1 MSDTIDLFRQA
12 IADAGIEPPD
22 SIEADGLLHRFSTNG
37 RSSDKSGW
45 YMLHLD
51 GVAAGGFGCW
61 RAGLQSTW
69 CAKASDTMT
78 DTERAGHRGRIRAMK
93 AQRETEQVQRHQQGR
108 ETAAALW
115 RLADLANTAHAYLA
129 AKGVQPHGI
138 RSYGACLLIPLRD
151 TLGTL
156 HSLQTITPGGH
167 KQFHPGGRVVG
178 CYYAIGQ
185 PVGVLVVCEGFATGA
200 SIHEATGYAVAVA
213 FNAGN
218 LQAVAIAL
226 HTGYPAMRLI
236 VAADDDWRT
245 EGNPGRIAAA
255 QAALSVGG
263 SVAVPLFPADRPP
276 KATDFN
282 DLHQLAGLEAVRILF
297 EELEVSP

>member
-1 MSDTIDLFRQA
+1 MSDPIDLFRQA
-12 IADAGIEPPD
+12 IAETGIEPPD

-37 RSSDKSGW
+37 RSGDKSGW
-45 YMLHLD
+45 YTLYLD

-61 RAGLQSTW
+61 RAGMQSTW
-69 CAKASDTMT
+69 CAKTSDSMT
-78 DTERAGHRGRIRAMK
+78 DTERTAHRDRIRAMK
-93 AQRETEQVQRHQQGR
+93 LQREAEQMQRHQQGR

-115 RLADLANTAHAYLA
+115 RMADPANTDHAYLR
-129 AKGVQPHGI
+129 AKGVQPYGI
-138 RSYGACLLIPLRD
+138 RTYSGSLLVPLRD

-156 HSLQTITPGGH
+156 HSLQSIAPDGA
-167 KQFHPGGRVVG
+167 KQFHPGGRVKG

-185 PVGVLVVCEGFATGA
+185 PDGVLVVCEGFATGA
-200 SIHEATGYAVAVA
+200 SIHEATGHAVAVA
-213 FNAGN
+213 FNSGN
-218 LQAVAIAL
+218 LQAVAMAL
-226 HTGYPAMRLI
+226 HTRYPAMRLI

-245 EGNPGRIAAA
+245 EGNPGRTAAT
-255 QAALSVGG
+255 QAALAVGG
-263 SVAVPLFPADRPP
+263 CVAVPLFPAHRPP